1 MDKVIYF
8 SWGSEKRHL
17 VILVNETSHFPLHH
31 SIHQT
36 VVWSTPWWYKPAK
49 HWCWKT
55 FSCKNL
61 WLKLK
66 PVFVAFGLLIVL
78 FVLSSWLF
86 CSDPDA
92 AWPRGLSA
100 CLSHTVIDVQI
111 QRLSKNVPH
120 QRLSAVWAGY
130 SSSPPLLLIYWW
142 CLQNVAPLHV
152 VGFPFLALLWRDAAV
167 CWKSCCMRQAE
178 EREKGKIRWE
188 AKARTDVVRVWSNL
202 NVLWQP
208 VASSFLC
215 ISVSFR
221 QTHCFALSVKPKA
234 QQERNKREAHVKL
247 NWHLIT
253 AAGS

>member
-1 MDKVIYF
+1 M
-8 SWGSEKRHL
+8 
-17 VILVNETSHFPLHH
+17 LHG
-31 SIHQT
+31 
-36 VVWSTPWWYKPAK
+36 PEA
-49 HWCWKT
+49 
-55 FSCKNL
+55 
-61 WLKLK
+61 
-66 PVFVAFGLLIVL
+66 
-78 FVLSSWLF
+78 
-86 CSDPDA
+86 
-92 AWPRGLSA
+92 
-100 CLSHTVIDVQI
+100 SHTVIDVQI